1 MKKFEFKKPFEE
13 VEIAGKVYRI
23 EFSDDKV
30 REYQEGLHSLGTD
43 IQEFLNVDK
52 TKLTKEEREKYYFE
66 EGKQLIRNVV
76 DMLLGEG
83 SFDELYEKS
92 GRSII
97 NMYDLV
103 WFLAEIIKER
113 NKQNREEKRQQYV
126 KPKRHVNQK

>member
-1 MKKFEFKKPFEE
+1 MRKFEFKKTFEE

-23 EFSDDKV
+23 EFSDDKI
-30 REYQEGLHSLGTD
+30 REYQEKFHSLEAD
-43 IQEFLNVDK
+43 VQELLNVDE
-52 TKLTKEEREKYYFE
+52 TKLTKEEREKYFE
-66 EGKQLIRNVV
+66 KAKHLISNVI

-103 WFLAEIIKER
+103 EFLAEIVNER
-113 NKQNREEKRQQYV
+113 SEQNRVEKRQQYV
-126 KPKRHVNQK
+126 KPKRRVNQK

>member
-1 MKKFEFKKPFEE
+1 MRKFEFKKPFEE

-30 REYQEGLHSLGTD
+30 REYQEGFHSLGTD
-43 IQEFLNVDK
+43 IQELLNVDE
-52 TKLTKEEREKYYFE
+52 TKLTKEEREKHFE
-66 EGKQLIRNVV
+66 KGKQLIRNAV

-92 GRSII
+92 GRSIF

-103 WFLAEIIKER
+103 WFLAEVVKER
-113 NKQNREEKRQQYV
+113 SKQNREEKRQQYV

>member
-1 MKKFEFKKPFEE
+1 MRKFEFKKPFEE

-30 REYQEGLHSLGTD
+30 REYQEGFHYLGTD
-43 IQEFLNVDK
+43 IQELLNVDE
-52 TKLTKEEREKYYFE
+52 TKLTKEEREKHFE
-66 EGKQLIRNVV
+66 KGKQLIRNTI

-92 GRSII
+92 GRSIV

-103 WFLAEIIKER
+103 WFLAEVVNER

-126 KPKRHVNQK
+126 KPKRRVNQK

>member
-1 MKKFEFKKPFEE
+1 MRKFEFKKTFEE

-23 EFSDDKV
+23 EFNDDKI
-30 REYQEGLHSLGTD
+30 REYQEKFHSLGAD
-43 IQEFLNVDK
+43 VQELLNVDEM
-52 TKLTKEEREKYYFE
+52 KLTKEEREKRFE
-66 EGKQLIRNVV
+66 KGKQLVCSVI

-103 WFLAEIIKER
+103 EFLAEIVNER
-113 NKQNREEKRQQYV
+113 SAQNREEKRQQYV
-126 KPKRHVNQK
+126 KPKRRVNQK

>member
-1 MKKFEFKKPFEE
+1 MRKFEFKKTFEE

-23 EFSDDKV
+23 EFSDDKI
-30 REYQEGLHSLGTD
+30 REYQEKFHSLEAD
-43 IQEFLNVDK
+43 VQELLNVEE
-52 TKLTKEEREKYYFE
+52 TKLTKEEREDRFE
-66 EGKQLIRNVV
+66 KGKQLVRNVI

-103 WFLAEIIKER
+103 EFLAEIVNER
-113 NKQNREEKRQQYV
+113 SAQNREEKRQQYV
-126 KPKRHVNQK
+126 KPKRRVNQK